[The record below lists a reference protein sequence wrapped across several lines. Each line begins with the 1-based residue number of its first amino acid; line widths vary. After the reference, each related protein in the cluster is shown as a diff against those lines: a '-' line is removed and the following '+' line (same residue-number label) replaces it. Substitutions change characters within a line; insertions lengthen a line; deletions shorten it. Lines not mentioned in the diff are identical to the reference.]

1 MEAKLRACTPDPEIT
16 CAEAATVSYKKE
28 NSTGLTLD
36 EARELLDKFLG
47 YGHESILEHASF
59 TFYVSG
65 ISRSCTHQLVRH
77 RLASYTQQSMRYVN
91 LSKLNGEDFI
101 IPESIG
107 NKHPTKSLFINYLE
121 QALCCYKK
129 LLNEGIPKEDARY
142 VLPLATPTN
151 IVVTM
156 NAREL
161 LHFFALRC
169 CLRAQ
174 WEIRELAN
182 KMLDIV
188 KPIAP
193 SIFKRAGPSC
203 VKLGYCPEGELTCGE
218 MDEVIK
224 QYSSK

>member
-1 MEAKLRACTPDPEIT
+1 MEVKLNAYTPNPEIT

-28 NSTGLTLD
+28 KSTGLSLS
-36 EARELLDKFLG
+36 EAREILDKVLG
-47 YGHESILEHASF
+47 YGHVSILEHASF

-65 ISRSCTHQLVRH
+65 VSRSCTHQLVRH
-77 RLASYTQQSMRYVN
+77 RIASYTQQSMRHVN
-91 LSKLNGEDFI
+91 LSKLDGEDFI
-101 IPESIG
+101 IPDSIR
-107 NKHPTKSLFINYLE
+107 NKHLTKSWFINYLE
-121 QALCCYKK
+121 QALSCYRK

-142 VLPLATPTN
+142 ILPLATPTN
-151 IVVTM
+151 IAITM

-169 CLRAQ
+169 CLRSQ

-182 KMLDIV
+182 KMLDLV

-193 SIFKRAGPSC
+193 SIFKHAGPSC

-224 QYSSK
+224 QYSTK

>member
-1 MEAKLRACTPDPEIT
+1 MEAKLSACTPNPEIT
-16 CAEAATVSYKKE
+16 CAEAATVSYKKGKGA
-28 NSTGLTLD
+28 GLTLS
-36 EARELLDKFLG
+36 EARELLDKVLG

-59 TFYVSG
+59 TFYVTG

-77 RLASYTQQSMRYVN
+77 RIASYTQQSMRYVN

-101 IPESIG
+101 VPESVR
-107 NKHPTKSLFINYLE
+107 NKNPTKTLFINYLE
-121 QALCCYKK
+121 QALFCYKK
-129 LLNEGIPKEDARY
+129 LLTEGVPKEDARY

-161 LHFFALRC
+161 LHFFAVRC

-203 VKLGYCPEGELTCGE
+203 VKLGYCPEGELTCGK

>member
-1 MEAKLRACTPDPEIT
+1 MEAKLSTYTPNPEIT
-16 CAEAATVSYKKE
+16 CAEAATVSFKKK
-28 NSTGLTLD
+28 STGLTLS
-36 EARELLDKFLG
+36 EAREILDKVLG

-65 ISRSCTHQLVRH
+65 VSRSCTHQLVRH
-77 RLASYTQQSMRYVN
+77 RIASYTQQSMRYVN
-91 LSKLNGEDFI
+91 LSKLDGEDFI
-101 IPESIG
+101 VPESV
-107 NKHPTKSLFINYLE
+107 KSKLLTKSWFINHLE
-121 QALCCYKK
+121 QALSCYGK
-129 LLNEGIPKEDARY
+129 LLTEDIPKEDARY

-151 IVVTM
+151 IVITM

-193 SIFKRAGPSC
+193 SIFKYAGPSC
-203 VKLGYCPEGELTCGE
+203 VKLGYCPEGELTCGK

-224 QYSSK
+224 QYSPK

>member
-1 MEAKLRACTPDPEIT
+1 MEAKLSTYTPNPEIT
-16 CAEAATVSYKKE
+16 CAEAATVSYKRKKD
-28 NSTGLTLD
+28 NVLSLS
-36 EARELLDKFLG
+36 EARELLDKVLG

-65 ISRSCTHQLVRH
+65 ISRSCSHQLVRH
-77 RLASYTQQSMRYVN
+77 RIASYTQQSMRYVN
-91 LSKLNGEDFI
+91 LSELDGEDFI
-101 IPESIG
+101 IPESVR
-107 NKHPTKSLFINYLE
+107 NKHLAKSWFINYLE
-121 QALCCYKK
+121 QTLSCYKK

-151 IVVTM
+151 IVITM

-174 WEIRELAN
+174 WEIRELAHR
-182 KMLDIV
+182 MLDLV
-188 KPIAP
+188 KPVAP
-193 SIFKRAGPSC
+193 SIFKHAGPSC
-203 VKLGYCPEGELTCGE
+203 VKLGYCPEGELTCGK